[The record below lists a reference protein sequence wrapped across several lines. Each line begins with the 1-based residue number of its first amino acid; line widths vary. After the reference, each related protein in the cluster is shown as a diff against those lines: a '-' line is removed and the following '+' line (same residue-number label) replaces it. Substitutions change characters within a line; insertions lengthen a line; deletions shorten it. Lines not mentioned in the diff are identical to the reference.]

1 MPEFTQIPAQT
12 QDLGGGFMV
21 RRALPSAQRPA
32 AGETGFIPMPP
43 RRA

>member
-1 MPEFTQIPAQT
+1 MHKFTQIPAQT
-12 QDLGGGFMV
+12 QDLGGVFMMV
-21 RRALPSAQRPA
+21 WALPSAQRPA